1 MPYANQ
7 FLDTL
12 DDGDLSALAPHLIPT
27 SLAAGQVLI
36 EQDDEIL
43 TVHFPADAQLANVI
57 VFEHGGA
64 IETSVVGSEGVSGLA
79 PFMASAPC
87 AWRVVVRQS
96 GKAWG
101 CPANTLR
108 RLARER
114 PSFMAHLLNLTHHYQ
129 AQAAQ
134 TAACN
139 ASHKALARVARWL
152 LIAADLSPDARIR
165 FTQEELATLLGAQR
179 TTINDAATRLKEA
192 GAISYGR
199 GSVKI
204 RNRPLLES
212 HACECYRMQ
221 KARARDRGVLPGSPD
236 PP

>member
-1 MPYANQ
+1 MTYENR

-12 DDGDLSALAPHLIPT
+12 DPDDLQALKPHLARV
-27 SLAAGQVLI
+27 SLSVGQVLI
-36 EQDDEIL
+36 QQQEE
-43 TVHFPADAQLANVI
+43 VSVAHFPADARLANVI

-79 PFMASAPC
+79 PWMADAPC
-87 AWRVVVRQS
+87 TWRVMVRQP
-96 GKAWG
+96 GTAWA
-101 CPANTLR
+101 CATTTLR
-108 RLARER
+108 RLASER
-114 PSFMAHLLNLTHHYQ
+114 PSFMAHLLCLTHHYQ

-152 LIAADLSPDARIR
+152 LMADDLSPGARVR

-192 GAISYGR
+192 KAISYGR
-199 GSVKI
+199 GSVTI
-204 RNRPLLES
+204 RNRPLLETY
-212 HACECYRMQ
+212 ACECYRMQ
-221 KARARDRGVLPGSPD
+221 QARTRPRAVS
-236 PP
+236 